1 MIKRLRKL
9 LCIER
14 EGWGSMDC
22 ELGESIGA
30 VANFAAVDREP
41 GHEGYES

>member
-1 MIKRLRKL
+1 MIKRLGNL
-9 LCIER
+9 LWIES
-14 EGWGSMDC
+14 EGWESIDC

-41 GHEGYES
+41 GHEVYES